1 MDLHVIVLFV
11 SNLPRFS
18 YLLFGAMQDDVL
30 DFGVISR
37 TSTDGNGDEFILNSY
52 NTDGT
57 IDESQLKSD
66 AEVPIVED
74 TSFSQ
79 QLAVAAADAATM
91 LQRMSS
97 LSVVPVPIPIQT
109 EEKDNE
115 EEEKD
120 DAAGASLVKG
130 VDGDTEDIEGNTPKD
145 GAKQKDQPEEDT
157 PDEAKEKVGDEAA
170 KDSDDATKITD
181 EKEEDVDSSGTGTTA
196 PADNAGVIAEEEDAE
211 EDESPFNVCTNLF
224 RF

>member
-1 MDLHVIVLFV
+1 
-11 SNLPRFS
+11 
-18 YLLFGAMQDDVL
+18 MQDDVL
-30 DFGVISR
+30 DIGDISR

-57 IDESQLKSD
+57 IDDSQLKSD

>member
-1 MDLHVIVLFV
+1 M
-11 SNLPRFS
+11 
-18 YLLFGAMQDDVL
+18 L
-30 DFGVISR
+30 DFGDISR

-57 IDESQLKSD
+57 IDDSQLKSD

>member
-1 MDLHVIVLFV
+1 M
-11 SNLPRFS
+11 
-18 YLLFGAMQDDVL
+18 L
-30 DFGVISR
+30 DFGDISR
-37 TSTDGNGDEFILNSY
+37 TSTDGNGDDFILNSY

-57 IDESQLKSD
+57 IDGSQLKSD

-79 QLAVAAADAATM
+79 QLAVAAVDAANM

-97 LSVVPVPIPIQT
+97 MSVVPVSIPTQT

-115 EEEKD
+115 EKD
-120 DAAGASLVKG
+120 VGDNLVKG

-145 GAKQKDQPEEDT
+145 EAKQEVQAEEDT
-157 PDEAKEKVGDEAA
+157 LNGDDTTNDASSDDVDKVKVES
-170 KDSDDATKITD
+170 DSDANKITN
-181 EKEEDVDSSGTGTTA
+181 DVDSSSTGTPPASTTEDTA
-196 PADNAGVIAEEEDAE
+196 EVEDGE
-211 EDESPFNVCTNLF
+211 EDESPFNMCPNLF

>member
-1 MDLHVIVLFV
+1 
-11 SNLPRFS
+11 
-18 YLLFGAMQDDVL
+18 MQDDVL
-30 DFGVISR
+30 DIGDISR

-57 IDESQLKSD
+57 IDDSQLKSD

-157 PDEAKEKVGDEAA
+157 PDEAKEKVDDEAA